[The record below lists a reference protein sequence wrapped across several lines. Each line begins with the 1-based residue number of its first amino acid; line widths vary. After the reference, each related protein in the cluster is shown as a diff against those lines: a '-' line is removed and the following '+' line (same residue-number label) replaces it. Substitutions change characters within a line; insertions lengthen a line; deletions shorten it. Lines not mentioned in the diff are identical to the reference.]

1 MKKSRFFLASTAVL
15 LSALGANP
23 VLARDVERS
32 ISTTIVT
39 PTVDSNKKA
48 STETPE
54 SKQGNASTSTAVT
67 PAAPVTPDKSTSVAS
82 DKDKPSVSDKVE
94 APKTTPTTPTA
105 PEKDK
110 SEPSDSSSKV
120 EPPKI
125 APVPSATPDKDKSG
139 TSDSESSKPNQAE
152 PEKKYGDVTVEY
164 KSKDGTLIAPKELD
178 TPTSEVGTD
187 YDTTDQRIE
196 TIISSEGKKY
206 RLDLKATQGYEK
218 GKVLEGN
225 TNITYYYDLVTETP
239 DSNKVVPPKADPAP
253 PDKDIPSTSDSSSK
267 VVPSQDKAQV
277 PSVPAPPSSDSS
289 VSPDTS
295 IADTVAPPDKIPH
308 DGMLDT
314 QLESTDTSS
323 DVVNPSVLTEKNTD
337 KSTTSDMDLKKDE
350 TFSLDNAS
358 SVTTK
363 KGDTIDNPIKSI
375 ISPADPLL
383 TDKGFEIIGNDQGE
397 VTIKNADGS
406 KTSVPAAQV
415 GARANPDG
423 TVTVKSS
430 NGKFTLLPDTGEATT
445 ILATIGLFILAL
457 LGFKKVKPFEKDN
470 WLIG

>member
-54 SKQGNASTSTAVT
+54 SKQGNANTSTAVT

-82 DKDKPSVSDKVE
+82 DKDKPSTPSALDKVE
-94 APKTTPTTPTA
+94 APKTTPTTPIA

-125 APVPSATPDKDKSG
+125 DLVPSAPPDKDKFG

-164 KSKDGTLIAPKELD
+164 KSKDGALIAPKELD

-187 YDTTDQRIE
+187 YDTTDYRRE

-206 RLDLKATQGYEK
+206 RLDPQATQGYEK

-225 TNITYYYDLVTETP
+225 TTITYYYDLVTETL
-239 DSNKVVPPKADPAP
+239 DSNKVVPPKTDPAP
-253 PDKDIPSTSDSSSK
+253 PDKDIPSTPDSSSK

-277 PSVPAPPSSDSS
+277 PSVPTTPSSDSS

-295 IADTVAPPDKIPH
+295 IADTIAP
-308 DGMLDT
+308 
-314 QLESTDTSS
+314 TDTIPT
-323 DVVNPSVLTEKNTD
+323 DEAVDAKDTVNPSILTEKGTD
-337 KSTTSDMDLKKDE
+337 ETTISDMDLKKDE

>member
-1 MKKSRFFLASTAVL
+1 M
-15 LSALGANP
+15 
-23 VLARDVERS
+23 
-32 ISTTIVT
+32 
-39 PTVDSNKKA
+39 
-48 STETPE
+48 
-54 SKQGNASTSTAVT
+54 
-67 PAAPVTPDKSTSVAS
+67 
-82 DKDKPSVSDKVE
+82 
-94 APKTTPTTPTA
+94 
-105 PEKDK
+105 
-110 SEPSDSSSKV
+110 
-120 EPPKI
+120 
-125 APVPSATPDKDKSG
+125 
-139 TSDSESSKPNQAE
+139 
-152 PEKKYGDVTVEY
+152 
-164 KSKDGTLIAPKELD
+164 
-178 TPTSEVGTD
+178 
-187 YDTTDQRIE
+187 
-196 TIISSEGKKY
+196 
-206 RLDLKATQGYEK
+206 
-218 GKVLEGN
+218 
-225 TNITYYYDLVTETP
+225 
-239 DSNKVVPPKADPAP
+239 VPPKADPAP

-277 PSVPAPPSSDSS
+277 PSVSATPSSDSS

-295 IADTVAPPDKIPH
+295 IADTIAP
-308 DGMLDT
+308 
-314 QLESTDTSS
+314 TDTIPT
-323 DVVNPSVLTEKNTD
+323 DEAIDAKDTVNPSILTEKSTD
-337 KSTTSDMDLKKDE
+337 ETTISDMDLKKDE

-383 TDKGFEIIGNDQGE
+383 TDKGFEIIGNYQGE